1 MAQPSLLIAGCG
13 DIGSGVARDRLGKGW
28 QVVGLR
34 RNPAKLPEG
43 VEGRAVDF
51 ADPQSIAKLGELSAD
66 YLLLTLTPAAY
77 NREGYTAI
85 FDEGLQALLARF
97 KRPPKLTLF
106 VSSTGV
112 YDQADHQWV
121 DETSETA
128 PSRFSGQA
136 LLTAEQHIAATG
148 WPHSIV
154 RFSGIYG
161 PGRNQMINKV
171 RQGECT
177 PATPLHYSN
186 RIHRDDCVGFLLYLL
201 DRAEAGE
208 EVAECYLG
216 SDSAPTPIQDIQ
228 AWLAGELGV
237 PYRQNGQPVARTGS
251 KRCDNRRLQESGYT
265 LRYPDFKQ
273 GFSAILPSLEAD

>member
-1 MAQPSLLIAGCG
+1 MTQPTLVIVGCG
-13 DIGSGVARDRLGKGW
+13 DIGSGVARDRLAKGW
-28 QVVGLR
+28 RVVGLR

-51 ADPQSIAKLGELSAD
+51 TDPQSISALGELSAD
-66 YLLLTLTPAAY
+66 YVLMTLTPAAY
-77 NREGYTAI
+77 NREGYNAI
-85 FDEGLQALLARF
+85 FDAGLKTLLARF
-97 KRPPKLTLF
+97 ERPPTLTLF

-136 LLTAEQHIAATG
+136 LLTAERHIAATG
-148 WPHSIV
+148 WRHSIV

-161 PGRNQMINKV
+161 PGRQQMINKV
-171 RQGECT
+171 RRGECA

-186 RIHRDDCVGFLLYLL
+186 RIHRDDCVGFLLHLL
-201 DRAEAGE
+201 DCAEAGE

-216 SDSAPTPIQDIQ
+216 SDNAPAPIQDVQ

-237 PYRQNGQPVARTGS
+237 PYRQDGQPVARTGS

-273 GFSAILPSLEAD
+273 GFRMILPTLRAD